1 LERINVVLRAMLPP
15 ASQPFSSTA
24 TFVIPWFFA
33 R

>member
-1 LERINVVLRAMLPP
+1 MSVVLRAMLPP

-24 TFVIPWFFA
+24 TLVMPWFLA

>member
-1 LERINVVLRAMLPP
+1 MIVVLRAMFPP

-24 TFVIPWFFA
+24 TFVMPWFFA

>member
-1 LERINVVLRAMLPP
+1 MIVVFRVMLPP

-24 TFVIPWFFA
+24 TSVMPWFFA